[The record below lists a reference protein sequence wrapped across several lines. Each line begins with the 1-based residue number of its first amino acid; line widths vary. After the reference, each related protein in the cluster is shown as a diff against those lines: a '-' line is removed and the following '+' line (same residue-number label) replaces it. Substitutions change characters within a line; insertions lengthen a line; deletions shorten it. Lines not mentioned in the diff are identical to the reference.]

1 MKRNITEIEKQ
12 KRNEKKETYYNFSSL
27 RITSIYIH
35 TYIVVIRECKVIN
48 YINNSYNI
56 LRISRNLQ
64 RFSLLKM
71 RAIIHRATTTN
82 YKETKNNNKIRD
94 SNNSIISSKKETKK
108 KRKQNSKNPR
118 DKSPETSNKLLC
130 MGQVPRVNINYY
142 YVVILHLYIH
152 ISFTIVF
159 CTYMSVYT
167 RAYVHVYRVE
177 SVLCI

>member
-108 KRKQNSKNPR
+108 KESKIV
-118 DKSPETSNKLLC
+118 KTQETNHQKRQTNCFAWAKFLES
-130 MGQVPRVNINYY
+130 
-142 YVVILHLYIH
+142 
-152 ISFTIVF
+152 ISIIIT
-159 CTYMSVYT
+159 
-167 RAYVHVYRVE
+167 
-177 SVLCI
+177 